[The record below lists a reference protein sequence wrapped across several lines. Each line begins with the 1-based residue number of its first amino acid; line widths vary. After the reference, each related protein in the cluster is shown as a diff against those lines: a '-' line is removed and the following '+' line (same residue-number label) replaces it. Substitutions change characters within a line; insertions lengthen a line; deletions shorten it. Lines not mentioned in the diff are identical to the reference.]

1 MDQVQAELAEMK
13 ANMAQFMNMMQGVA
27 QGQEELRAMVQ
38 RQEAAIPPVN
48 HAPPE
53 GGPVNDNNVAAAV
66 PINNY
71 AVGDELGGI
80 RINGQPIAP
89 DAANA
94 RAVRAPARNPAPIV
108 DRQEDMFTLLS
119 EDEDVL
125 GRVDERDRKVDAL
138 AEKIR
143 AMECQNSL
151 GFDVTNMGLVEGL
164 RIPYKF
170 KAPSFDKYNG
180 TSCPRTHV
188 QAYYRKISA
197 YTDDEKM
204 WMYFFQDSLSGASL
218 DWYMELKRDSIR
230 CWRDLGEAFLRQY
243 KHNMDMAPSRT
254 QLQSLCQKSNESFKE
269 YAQRWRE
276 LAARVQPPMLEREL
290 TDMFIGTLQG
300 VFMDRM
306 GSCPFGSF
314 SDVVICGERTESL
327 IKTGKIQDAGSS
339 SSKKPFAGAPRR
351 REGETNAVQH
361 RRDQNRIEYRQAA
374 AVTIPAPQPRQQQQQ
389 RVQQPQQQQQQQRPY
404 QPRQRMPDRRF
415 DSLPMSYAE
424 LLPELLRLG
433 MVELRTMAPPTV
445 LPPGYDANVRCD
457 FHSGAPGHHTEKCRA
472 LQHKVQDLID
482 AKAINFAPVP
492 NVVNNPMPQHGGH
505 RVNNIEGKEAED
517 LVVNVDDVQ
526 TSLLV
531 VKGRLLNGGVYSGC
545 DEDCLGCAESENGC
559 DQLRAGIQ
567 GMMDEGCLQFS
578 RAVKDRGTVSTITI
592 YFKPS
597 EGRGQRVVSA
607 PATNGTP
614 VTISVPVTISAPT
627 TIAASGRRAVENSRA
642 VPWKYD
648 NAHRSYRRAESQT
661 RPVNQTPVTIGLP
674 NRVPATVGP
683 AVDNVGGPGGFTRSG
698 RLFAPQPLRDN
709 NAEALA
715 KAKGKQAVVEEEPVQ
730 KEAPEGSFEK
740 DVEEFM
746 KIIKKSDYKIVDQLN
761 QTPSKISILSL
772 LLCSEAH
779 RNALLKMLNLA
790 YVPQEIS
797 VNQLEGVMA
806 NVSTRHGVGFTNL
819 DLPPEGRNHNKALH
833 ITMECKGAVLSHVLV
848 DTGSSLNVLPKQILK
863 KIDVEGFV
871 LTPSDLIV
879 RAFDGSKRSVC
890 GEVTL
895 PVKIGPEVFDIIFY
909 VMDIQPAYSCL
920 LGRPWIHAAG
930 AVSSTLHQK
939 LKYVWNG
946 QIVTVCGEE
955 EILVS
960 HLSSFKYVE
969 VDGEI
974 HETLCQAFETVAL
987 EKVAY
992 AEQRKPGASITSYK
1006 QAKEVVDSGKAE
1018 GWGKMVD
1025 LPVKE
1030 DKFGVGYEPLQAEQ
1044 NGQAGPSTFTSAGLM
1059 NHGDVSA
1066 TGSEDCDSD
1075 CDLDNWV
1082 RPCAPG
1088 GSINNWT
1095 AEEVVQV
1102 TLLTE

>member
-1 MDQVQAELAEMK
+1 
-13 ANMAQFMNMMQGVA
+13 
-27 QGQEELRAMVQ
+27 
-38 RQEAAIPPVN
+38 
-48 HAPPE
+48 
-53 GGPVNDNNVAAAV
+53 
-66 PINNY
+66 
-71 AVGDELGGI
+71 
-80 RINGQPIAP
+80 
-89 DAANA
+89 
-94 RAVRAPARNPAPIV
+94 
-108 DRQEDMFTLLS
+108 
-119 EDEDVL
+119 
-125 GRVDERDRKVDAL
+125 
-138 AEKIR
+138 
-143 AMECQNSL
+143 
-151 GFDVTNMGLVEGL
+151 
-164 RIPYKF
+164 
-170 KAPSFDKYNG
+170 
-180 TSCPRTHV
+180 
-188 QAYYRKISA
+188 
-197 YTDDEKM
+197 
-204 WMYFFQDSLSGASL
+204 
-218 DWYMELKRDSIR
+218 
-230 CWRDLGEAFLRQY
+230 
-243 KHNMDMAPSRT
+243 
-254 QLQSLCQKSNESFKE
+254 
-269 YAQRWRE
+269 
-276 LAARVQPPMLEREL
+276 
-290 TDMFIGTLQG
+290 
-300 VFMDRM
+300 
-306 GSCPFGSF
+306 
-314 SDVVICGERTESL
+314 
-327 IKTGKIQDAGSS
+327 
-339 SSKKPFAGAPRR
+339 
-351 REGETNAVQH
+351 
-361 RRDQNRIEYRQAA
+361 
-374 AVTIPAPQPRQQQQQ
+374 
-389 RVQQPQQQQQQQRPY
+389 
-404 QPRQRMPDRRF
+404 
-415 DSLPMSYAE
+415 MSYAE

-433 MVELRTMAPPTV
+433 LVELRTMAPPTV

-492 NVVNNPMPQHGGH
+492 NV
-505 RVNNIEGKEAED
+505 
-517 LVVNVDDVQ
+517 

-567 GMMDEGCLQFS
+567 GMMDEGCLQFR

-592 YFKPS
+592 YFKPT
-597 EGRGQRVVSA
+597 EGRGPRVVSA

-627 TIAASGRRAVENSRA
+627 TIAASGRRAVENSRV

-648 NAHRSYRRAESQT
+648 NAYRSNRRAESQT
-661 RPVNQTPVTIGLP
+661 RPVNQTLVTIGLP

-709 NAEALA
+709 NAEAFA

-730 KEAPEGSFEK
+730 KEASEGTFEK

-819 DLPPEGRNHNKALH
+819 DLPPEGQDHNKALH

-848 DTGSSLNVLPKQILK
+848 DTGSSLNVLPRQILK
-863 KIDVEGFV
+863 KIDVEGFM

-879 RAFDGSKRSVC
+879 RAFDGSKRFVC

-895 PVKIGPEVFDIIFY
+895 PVKIGPE
-909 VMDIQPAYSCL
+909 
-920 LGRPWIHAAG
+920 
-930 AVSSTLHQK
+930 
-939 LKYVWNG
+939 
-946 QIVTVCGEE
+946 IVTVCGEE

-1030 DKFGVGYEPLQAEQ
+1030 DKFGVGYEPLQAKQ

>member
-1 MDQVQAELAEMK
+1 MDQVQAEMAEMR
-13 ANMAQFMNMMQGVA
+13 ANMAQFLTMMQGVA
-27 QGQEELRAMVQ
+27 QGQEELRALVQ
-38 RQEAAIPPVN
+38 RQETVIQASN
-48 HAPPE
+48 HGSPIAPPGFE
-53 GGPVNDNNVAAAV
+53 NANVAAAPV
-66 PINNY
+66 YGY
-71 AVGDELGGI
+71 ATGEELRGI
-80 RINGQPIAP
+80 RVDGQPL
-89 DAANA
+89 AAEVNA
-94 RAVRAPARNPAPIV
+94 RATRAPARHPAPFV
-108 DRQEDMFTLLS
+108 DRQEDMFTMMG
-119 EDEDVL
+119 EDEGDVA
-125 GRVDERDRKVDAL
+125 RNEDRDRKVDAL

-151 GFDVTNMGLVEGL
+151 GFDVANMGLVEGL
-164 RIPYKF
+164 RIPHKF
-170 KAPSFDKYNG
+170 KAPTFDKYNG

-254 QLQSLCQKSNESFKE
+254 QLQSLCQKNNESFKE

-327 IKTGKIQDAGSS
+327 IKAGKINDVGSS
-339 SSKKPFAGAPRR
+339 SSKKPFSGAPRR
-351 REGETNAVQH
+351 REGETSAVQH
-361 RRDQNRIEYRQAA
+361 RRGPNRNQHQYRQVA
-374 AVTIPAPQPRQQQQQ
+374 AVTIPAPQQRQPP
-389 RVQQPQQQQQQQRPY
+389 QQPRQQQQQQQRPY
-404 QPRQRMPDRRF
+404 QPRQRLQPDRRF
-415 DSLPMSYAE
+415 DPLPMSYAE

-433 MVELRTMAPPTV
+433 FVELRTMAPPTV

-457 FHSGAPGHHTEKCRA
+457 FHSGAPGHNIEKCRA
-472 LQHKVQDLID
+472 FQHKVQDLID
-482 AKAINFAPVP
+482 SKTINFSPVP
-492 NVVNNPMPQHGGH
+492 NVVNNPMPAHGTH
-505 RVNNIEGKEAED
+505 RVNCIEGVESED
-517 LVVNVDDVQ
+517 LVANVEEIQ

-531 VKGRLLNGGVYSGC
+531 VKDRLLKGDVHPGC
-545 DEDCLGCAESENGC
+545 DENCLGCAESANGC
-559 DQLRAGIQ
+559 DLLRAGIQ
-567 GMMDEGCLQFS
+567 GLMDQGRVQFG
-578 RAVKDRGTVSTITI
+578 RADNKDRGAVSTVTI
-592 YFKPS
+592 FFKPS
-597 EGRGQRVVSA
+597 EGRA
-607 PATNGTP
+607 PTTSGTP
-614 VTISVPVTISAPT
+614 VTISAPVATNTPATIVAPVRRAENNNAVPWRYDNAYRSNRRAENRVKPSNQAPVTIFAP
-627 TIAASGRRAVENSRA
+627 ASKA
-642 VPWKYD
+642 
-648 NAHRSYRRAESQT
+648 
-661 RPVNQTPVTIGLP
+661 PVV
-674 NRVPATVGP
+674 VSP

-698 RLFAPQPLRDN
+698 RLFAPQQLRDA
-709 NAEALA
+709 NAEASA
-715 KAKGKQAVVEEEPVQ
+715 KAKGKQAVVDEVPAQANV
-730 KEAPEGSFEK
+730 PGGSFEK

-746 KIIKKSDYKIVDQLN
+746 RIIKKSDYKIVDQLN

-779 RNALLKMLNLA
+779 RDALLKMLNMA

-797 VNQLEGVMA
+797 VNQLEGVIA
-806 NVSTRHGVGFTNL
+806 NVTTRHGVGFTDL
-819 DLPPEGRNHNKALH
+819 DLTPEGRNHNKALH
-833 ITMECKGAVLSHVLV
+833 ITMECKGVVLSHVLV

-863 KIDVEGFV
+863 KIPVEGVV
-871 LTPSDLIV
+871 LTPSDLVV
-879 RAFDGSKRSVC
+879 RAFDGSKRSVF
-890 GEVTL
+890 GEITL
-895 PVKIGPEVFDIIFY
+895 PIRIGPEEFDIVFY

-955 EILVS
+955 DILVS

-974 HETLCQAFETVAL
+974 HETLCQAFETVAI

-992 AEQRKPGASITSYK
+992 AEQKKPGASITSYK

-1030 DKFGVGYEPLQAEQ
+1030 DKFGIGYEPLRAEQ
-1044 NGQAGPSTFTSAGLM
+1044 GAAGPSTFTSAGLM
-1059 NHGDVSA
+1059 NHGDVFA
-1066 TGSEDCDSD
+1066 TEGEDVDSD
-1075 CDLDNWV
+1075 CDLDCWV
-1082 RPCAPG
+1082 RPSAPG
-1088 GSINNWT
+1088 EVINNWT
-1095 AEEVVQV
+1095 AEDIVQV
-1102 TLLTE
+1102 TLQTE

>member
-1 MDQVQAELAEMK
+1 
-13 ANMAQFMNMMQGVA
+13 
-27 QGQEELRAMVQ
+27 
-38 RQEAAIPPVN
+38 
-48 HAPPE
+48 
-53 GGPVNDNNVAAAV
+53 
-66 PINNY
+66 
-71 AVGDELGGI
+71 
-80 RINGQPIAP
+80 
-89 DAANA
+89 
-94 RAVRAPARNPAPIV
+94 
-108 DRQEDMFTLLS
+108 
-119 EDEDVL
+119 
-125 GRVDERDRKVDAL
+125 
-138 AEKIR
+138 
-143 AMECQNSL
+143 
-151 GFDVTNMGLVEGL
+151 
-164 RIPYKF
+164 
-170 KAPSFDKYNG
+170 
-180 TSCPRTHV
+180 
-188 QAYYRKISA
+188 
-197 YTDDEKM
+197 
-204 WMYFFQDSLSGASL
+204 
-218 DWYMELKRDSIR
+218 
-230 CWRDLGEAFLRQY
+230 
-243 KHNMDMAPSRT
+243 
-254 QLQSLCQKSNESFKE
+254 
-269 YAQRWRE
+269 
-276 LAARVQPPMLEREL
+276 
-290 TDMFIGTLQG
+290 
-300 VFMDRM
+300 
-306 GSCPFGSF
+306 
-314 SDVVICGERTESL
+314 
-327 IKTGKIQDAGSS
+327 
-339 SSKKPFAGAPRR
+339 
-351 REGETNAVQH
+351 
-361 RRDQNRIEYRQAA
+361 
-374 AVTIPAPQPRQQQQQ
+374 
-389 RVQQPQQQQQQQRPY
+389 
-404 QPRQRMPDRRF
+404 
-415 DSLPMSYAE
+415 
-424 LLPELLRLG
+424 
-433 MVELRTMAPPTV
+433 
-445 LPPGYDANVRCD
+445 
-457 FHSGAPGHHTEKCRA
+457 
-472 LQHKVQDLID
+472 
-482 AKAINFAPVP
+482 
-492 NVVNNPMPQHGGH
+492 
-505 RVNNIEGKEAED
+505 
-517 LVVNVDDVQ
+517 
-526 TSLLV
+526 
-531 VKGRLLNGGVYSGC
+531 
-545 DEDCLGCAESENGC
+545 
-559 DQLRAGIQ
+559 
-567 GMMDEGCLQFS
+567 
-578 RAVKDRGTVSTITI
+578 
-592 YFKPS
+592 
-597 EGRGQRVVSA
+597 
-607 PATNGTP
+607 
-614 VTISVPVTISAPT
+614 
-627 TIAASGRRAVENSRA
+627 
-642 VPWKYD
+642 
-648 NAHRSYRRAESQT
+648 
-661 RPVNQTPVTIGLP
+661 VNQAPVTIGLP

-848 DTGSSLNVLPKQILK
+848 DTGSSLNVLPKQILR
-863 KIDVEGFV
+863 KIDAEGFV
-871 LTPSDLIV
+871 LNPSDLIV

-1066 TGSEDCDSD
+1066 TGSEDCDND